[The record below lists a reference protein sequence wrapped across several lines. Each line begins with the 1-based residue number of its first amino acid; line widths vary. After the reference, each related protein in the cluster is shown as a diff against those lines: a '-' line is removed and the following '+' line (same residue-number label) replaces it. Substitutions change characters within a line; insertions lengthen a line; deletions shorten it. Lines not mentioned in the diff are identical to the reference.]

1 MLGTFVNCLAIMAG
15 TSVGM
20 LFRNGIPERYNQT
33 VMQAIALSVMLIG
46 IKSALGCPD
55 LLIIII
61 CLAAGSL
68 MGEFIGIE
76 AYLKRL
82 GDFLERK
89 FSKPSSKATSLST
102 AFVTASLLYCVG
114 SMAIVGSLE
123 SGLTGNHDTLFAKS
137 FLDGITSII
146 LTASLGIGVG
156 LSAFAVLIYQGAI
169 TLAAGVMKPYLIP
182 AVVSQMSATGGLLIL
197 AIGLNMIR
205 EKKIAVGNMLP
216 AIFLP
221 LVYYLVTS
229 LFA

>member
-1 MLGTFVNCLAIMAG
+1 MLGTFVNCLAIIAG
-15 TSVGM
+15 ATVGM
-20 LFRNGIPERYNQT
+20 LFKNGIPERYNQT

-61 CLAAGSL
+61 SLAAGAL
-68 MGEFIGIE
+68 IGEFIGIE
-76 AYLKRL
+76 AYLKKL
-82 GDFLERK
+82 GDFLEQK
-89 FSKPSSKATSLST
+89 ISKPSSGASSLST

-123 SGLTGNHDTLFAKS
+123 SGLTGTHDTLFAKS

-156 LSAFAVLIYQGAI
+156 LSALPVLIYQGAM
-169 TLAAGVMKPYLIP
+169 TLAAGFMKPYLIP

-197 AIGLNMIR
+197 AIGLNMLR
-205 EKKIAVGNMLP
+205 ERKIAVGNMLP

-221 LVYYLVTS
+221 LVYYLVTR

>member
-1 MLGTFVNCLAIMAG
+1 MLGTFVNCLAILAG
-15 TSVGM
+15 TTVGM

-61 CLAAGSL
+61 SLAAGAII
-68 MGEFIGIE
+68 GEFIGIE
-76 AYLKRL
+76 AYLAKL
-82 GDFLERK
+82 GDFLEAK
-89 FSKPSSKATSLST
+89 FSKPASAAPSLST

-137 FLDGITSII
+137 FLDGVTSII
-146 LTASLGIGVG
+146 LTASLGFGVG
-156 LSAFAVLIYQGAI
+156 LSALAVLIYQGTI

-197 AIGLNMIR
+197 AIGLNMLR

-221 LVYYLVTS
+221 LAYYLVTS

>member
-1 MLGTFVNCLAIMAG
+1 MLGTIVNCLAILAG
-15 TSVGM
+15 TTVGM

-61 CLAAGSL
+61 SLAAGSL
-68 MGEFIGIE
+68 LGEFIGIE
-76 AYLKRL
+76 AYLKKL
-82 GDFLERK
+82 GDFMERK
-89 FSKPSSKATSLST
+89 FSNPSETSSLST
-102 AFVTASLLYCVG
+102 AFVTASLLFCVG

-123 SGLTGNHDTLFAKS
+123 SGLTGTHDTLFAKS

-146 LTASLGIGVG
+146 LTASLGVGVG
-156 LSAFAVLIYQGAI
+156 LSAVAILIYQGTI
-169 TLAAGVMKPYLIP
+169 TLAAGFMKPYLIP

-197 AIGLNMIR
+197 AIGLNMLR
-205 EKKIAVGNMLP
+205 QKKIAVGNMLP